1 METRGEGRK
10 KALGE
15 SRKAGKLLFK
25 TQMTEI
31 KLGLA
36 VCSVHDP
43 LTGIRTLAGFI
54 LFRFFR
60 RC

>member
-25 TQMTEI
+25 TQMTAI
-31 KLGLA
+31 KLGWDMH
-36 VCSVHDP
+36 SR
-43 LTGIRTLAGFI
+43 GIY
-54 LFRFFR
+54 LFPFFR